1 MSILKVYDKIKQ
13 NKSGCTAVIV
23 AAGSS
28 RRMGADKLFLPMA
41 GVPVIV
47 RTLLQF
53 QACGSID
60 EIIIVT
66 REDKLMEV
74 ADYCKAY
81 GITKAAKI
89 MQGGKERVESSAAGV
104 FEASRHSGYIAI
116 SDGARPLVTPELIA
130 ATVDAAKKY
139 GAAAPAVPVKDT
151 IKTAENGIVIDTPD
165 RGKLFAIQTPQVFEA
180 DLIKGA
186 LTKAMRDKT
195 PVTDDCSA
203 VEAMG
208 YPVHLIE
215 GSYQNIKI
223 TTQEDL
229 IVSQAYLAAR
239 RESV

>member
-1 MSILKVYDKIKQ
+1 MSILKVFDKMKQ
-13 NKSGCTAVIV
+13 KKSGCTAVIV

-41 GVPVIV
+41 GIPVIV

-53 QACGSID
+53 QKCDAID
-60 EIIIVT
+60 EIIVVT
-66 REDKLMEV
+66 REDKLTEV
-74 ADYCKAY
+74 ADYCKQY
-81 GITKAAKI
+81 EITKATKI
-89 MQGGKERVESSAAGV
+89 LQGGKERAESSAAGV

-116 SDGARPLVTPELIA
+116 SDGARPLVSPELIA
-130 ATVDAAKKY
+130 ETIAAARKY

-151 IKTAENGIVIDTPD
+151 IKVAENGVVVDTPD
-165 RGKLFAIQTPQVFEA
+165 RSKLFAIQTPQVFEA

-195 PVTDDCSA
+195 PITDDCSA

-223 TTQEDL
+223 TTQEDM
-229 IVSQAYLAAR
+229 IISQAYLAAGGMDA
-239 RESV
+239 

>member
-1 MSILKVYDKIKQ
+1 MSIMSVFDRIKQ
-13 NKSGCTAVIV
+13 KKSGCTAVIV

-28 RRMGADKLFLPMA
+28 RRMGADKLFLSMA
-41 GVPVIV
+41 GIPVIV

-53 QACGSID
+53 QACDSID

-66 REDKLMEV
+66 REDKLTEV
-74 ADYCKAY
+74 ADYCKQFD
-81 GITKAAKI
+81 ITKVTKI
-89 MQGGKERVESSAAGV
+89 LQGGKERVESSAAGV
-104 FEASRHSGYIAI
+104 FEADRHSGYIAI
-116 SDGARPLVTPELIA
+116 SDGARPLVTPELITK
-130 ATVDAAKKY
+130 TVEAAKKF

-151 IKTAENGIVIDTPD
+151 IKTAENGIVLDTPD
-165 RGKLFAIQTPQVFEA
+165 RSKLFAIQTPQVFEA

-208 YPVHLIE
+208 YPVHLVE

-223 TTQEDL
+223 TTQDDL
-229 IVSQAYLAAR
+229 IISQAYLAAGK
-239 RESV
+239 ESL

>member
-1 MSILKVYDKIKQ
+1 MSLFKALDKVKQ
-13 NKSGCTAVIV
+13 KKSGCTAVIV

-53 QACGSID
+53 QECSAID
-60 EIIIVT
+60 EIIVVT
-66 REDKLMEV
+66 REDKLVEV
-74 ADYCKAY
+74 ANLCKQF
-81 GITKAAKI
+81 GITKATKI
-89 MQGGKERVESSAAGV
+89 LQGGKERVESSAAGV

-116 SDGARPLVTPELIA
+116 SDGARPFVTPELIA
-130 ATVDAAKKY
+130 ATVDAARKY

-151 IKTAENGIVIDTPD
+151 IKTAENGVVTGTPD
-165 RGKLFAIQTPQVFEA
+165 RSKLFAIQTPQVFEA

-186 LTKAMRDKT
+186 LTKAMRDGT
-195 PVTDDCSA
+195 VVTDDCSA

-215 GSYQNIKI
+215 GSYRNLKI
-223 TTQEDL
+223 TTQEDM
-229 IVSQAYLAAR
+229 IVSQAYLAAK
-239 RESV
+239 EN

>member
-1 MSILKVYDKIKQ
+1 MSILKVFDKMKQ
-13 NKSGCTAVIV
+13 KKAGCTAVIV

-41 GVPVIV
+41 GIPVIV

-53 QACGSID
+53 QNCSSID

-66 REDKLMEV
+66 REDKLVEV
-74 ADYCKAY
+74 ADYCKQY
-81 GITKAAKI
+81 GITKATKI
-89 MQGGKERVESSAAGV
+89 LQGGKERVESSAVGV
-104 FEASRHSGYIAI
+104 FEADRHSGYIAI
-116 SDGARPLVTPELIA
+116 SDGARPLVTSELIA
-130 ATVDAAKKY
+130 ATVDAARKF

-151 IKTAENGIVIDTPD
+151 IKVAENGVVTDTPD
-165 RGKLFAIQTPQVFEA
+165 RSKLFAIQTPQVFEA

-186 LTKAMRDKT
+186 LTKAMREKL

-223 TTQEDL
+223 TTQDDL
-229 IVSQAYLAAR
+229 IISQAYLAAKGN
-239 RESV
+239 

>member
-1 MSILKVYDKIKQ
+1 MSILNMFRKTTQKKA
-13 NKSGCTAVIV
+13 GCTAVIV

-47 RTLLQF
+47 RTLMQF
-53 QACGSID
+53 QACDSID

-66 REDKLMEV
+66 RDDKLVEM
-74 ADYCKAY
+74 ADYCKQY
-81 GITKAAKI
+81 GITKATKI
-89 MQGGKERVESSAAGV
+89 LQGGKERVESSAAGV
-104 FEASRHSGYIAI
+104 FEADRHSEYIAI
-116 SDGARPLVTPELIA
+116 SDGARPLITPELISSM
-130 ATVDAAKKY
+130 VDAARKY

-151 IKTAENGIVIDTPD
+151 IKSAENGVVTGTPD
-165 RGKLFAIQTPQVFEA
+165 RSKLFAIQTPQVFEA

-186 LTKAMRDKT
+186 LTKAIRENI

-208 YPVHLIE
+208 YPVHLVE
-215 GSYQNIKI
+215 GSYRNIKI

-229 IVSQAYLAAR
+229 IVSEAFLAAMGGWK
-239 RESV
+239 